1 MGQESHL
8 LKPAEVAERLRVSLK
23 TLEGWRRRGTGPVF
37 IRLGGRDVRY
47 PEADLVAWIVA
58 NRSDAGERGPSDGQ

>member
-1 MGQESHL
+1 MGQQSRL

-37 IRLGGRDVRY
+37 VRLGGRDVRY
-47 PEADLVAWIVA
+47 PEGELERWITA
-58 NRSDAGERGPSDGQ
+58 NRSDAGE